1 MTLIRNNSVATKVD
15 RKIKSIGYELRFVIR
30 AISFRNFANIDVYT
44 EIVIVYSRINLFSSN
59 ARIRIPLDK
68 RTQLQQQIS

>member
-59 ARIRIPLDK
+59 ARIRVPLDK
-68 RTQLQQQIS
+68 RTQLQQRIS